1 MKTAQPHFH
10 VATLRQPRAKLIPSP
25 SARSLPYPKHQIPRG
40 IPHRYCLTL
49 IIMHLQFIKVQAAMP
64 NPPYRMNAD
73 KNCRLSKYIT
83 RHSSTKA
90 ISHGRIRHP
99 KSRNMIIWHS
109 DIIPVNYFNI
119 SASNLDFFLF
129 LYYHE
134 SVGVTSVLCQFSLL
148 P

>member
-1 MKTAQPHFH
+1 
-10 VATLRQPRAKLIPSP
+10 
-25 SARSLPYPKHQIPRG
+25 
-40 IPHRYCLTL
+40 
-49 IIMHLQFIKVQAAMP
+49 MP

-119 SASNLDFFLF
+119 SASNIDFFLF